1 MYGYELLDP
10 RPIPAAATANDRV
23 FGFGVPVYG
32 IDVTVPALAARCVYN
47 LDPQHTGGDANLAAI
62 EAALTEELPPMGTI
76 LATIRADLDAVGAMA
91 IIVLR
96 EQDFVLSPETMN
108 RVVLVAAADTFAR
121 GNWPGQQRLPTTE
134 NPWPAESASA
144 ESVRELAAIA
154 AAIGDF
160 KVPID
165 DRIGAMINWL
175 LCGEEPAQYRAQVER
190 ERLDLIS
197 AIESGAIKTRV
208 SGLIAMVES
217 THRAATLVG
226 YALAPV
232 VVALN
237 PAFKLGGGDAHK
249 KFTVCQ
255 YTAGYVDLRAVVAE
269 LASMEAGWG
278 GSPTIIGSP
287 QGVGST
293 LTIDDVVMVV
303 ERHYI

>member
-1 MYGYELLDP
+1 
-10 RPIPAAATANDRV
+10 
-23 FGFGVPVYG
+23 
-32 IDVTVPALAARCVYN
+32 
-47 LDPQHTGGDANLAAI
+47 
-62 EAALTEELPPMGTI
+62 
-76 LATIRADLDAVGAMA
+76 
-91 IIVLR
+91 
-96 EQDFVLSPETMN
+96 
-108 RVVLVAAADTFAR
+108 
-121 GNWPGQQRLPTTE
+121 
-134 NPWPAESASA
+134 
-144 ESVRELAAIA
+144 
-154 AAIGDF
+154 
-160 KVPID
+160 
-165 DRIGAMINWL
+165 
-175 LCGEEPAQYRAQVER
+175 
-190 ERLDLIS
+190 
-197 AIESGAIKTRV
+197 
-208 SGLIAMVES
+208 MVES